1 MLLPFPVYSGFTE
14 EPELTNEDEKVIE
27 FGIFID
33 KWLYYQIS
41 VSTEYILITVNG
53 IIKCKS
59 ILEQCRCSWQRRI
72 SFSKSNTSALC

>member
-1 MLLPFPVYSGFTE
+1 MKTIIIPIVVYSEFAE
-14 EPELTNEDEKVIE
+14 EPEQTKEDEKVIE

-41 VSTEYILITVNG
+41 VSTEYILITLNG

-59 ILEQCRCSWQRRI
+59 I
-72 SFSKSNTSALC
+72 